1 MVRISGLDPQNEIAS
16 NIVPSRSLSQN
27 VFFNVGPTTHSVCL
41 FVCSPLG
48 LHCTRTPFLTFSRSS
63 LSSFQPI
70 ILYHSSLSTKI
81 LRFFAVTLMHQ
92 QREPFHYVSILS
104 WTTQQLCWV
113 TGGYVE
119 AMKAKSHIHCSNN
132 NTFKLWIPF
141 KTQRSTLQE
150 KRIHWIQVI
159 FILLS
164 AFTLKRGDLGGPHS
178 LIYSTIVK
186 NKTQNSKERTMTVFA
201 S

>member
-81 LRFFAVTLMHQ
+81 LRFFCSYTNAPA
-92 QREPFHYVSILS
+92 EGALS
-104 WTTQQLCWV
+104 LRLHFV
-113 TGGYVE
+113 
-119 AMKAKSHIHCSNN
+119 ASHAAA
-132 NTFKLWIPF
+132 
-141 KTQRSTLQE
+141 
-150 KRIHWIQVI
+150 
-159 FILLS
+159 LLS
-164 AFTLKRGDLGGPHS
+164 YRRLYRSHEGKRSHS
-178 LIYSTIVK
+178 LL
-186 NKTQNSKERTMTVFA
+186 
-201 S
+201 